1 MSISLFLTPALAP
14 IFPYIS
20 IPPLQWGP
28 FTIHPFGVLVAIALF
43 TGMYFVQRRGEE
55 LGLNPLTVANL
66 VTVTAIAIFLGAHW
80 FEILAYQPERIL
92 KDPLV
97 LLRVWDG
104 IASFG
109 GLLGLLAAAAW
120 FAVRKRLD
128 FWVST
133 DILLYGGLH
142 AWVFGRLGCTVAHDH
157 PGRFTDSWFSV
168 RWPIND
174 PDQIYNI
181 HHLPGRF
188 DLGLFEFLYT
198 FVMLA
203 ILYISHRRWPW
214 RPGFT
219 TGVVFVSYAP
229 IRFFFDFLRVIDRR
243 YLYLTPAQ
251 WGSLVLLGIGV
262 WLLRRYARG
271 AGEPETTVSSGD
283 GGEENREASAESS
296 SSAT

>member
-1 MSISLFLTPALAP
+1 MFSSQFLSSALLP

-28 FTIHPFGVLVAIALF
+28 FTVHPFGVLVAIALF
-43 TGMYFVQRRGEE
+43 VGMYFVQRRGEE
-55 LGLNPLTVANL
+55 LGLNPLAVSNL

-80 FEILAYQPERIL
+80 FEILAYQPERVL

-97 LLRVWDG
+97 LLRIWDG

-109 GLLGLLAAAAW
+109 GLLGVLAAAAW
-120 FAVRKRLD
+120 FAASGRFPFL
-128 FWVST
+128 VST
-133 DILLYGGLH
+133 DVLLHGGLH
-142 AWVFGRLGCTVAHDH
+142 AWVFGRLGCAVAHDH
-157 PGRFTDSWFSV
+157 PGHFTDSWFSV

-174 PDQIYNI
+174 PDQILNV

-198 FVMLA
+198 FVMLG
-203 ILYISHRRWPW
+203 ILYWTHRRWSW

-251 WGSLVLLGIGV
+251 WGSIALLLAGL
-262 WLLRRYARG
+262 WLLVRYSRERG
-271 AGEPETTVSSGD
+271 ETALPLSPKADAEKNLADSSD
-283 GGEENREASAESS
+283 SS